1 MKKSTYKAAT
11 IITVILCLATLAVA
25 WTSSWFSN
33 WNMADWSKKWETLFG
48 IEQPQEPKP
57 DGTDTPGGGDTPQTP
72 VDNDVVAISG
82 KGDKMLAGETYDVTN
97 FAYTVSSLANLSK
110 KTVSLQASALPNGA
124 VNNELTWKSEW
135 VNPNDPK
142 IQSAKTT
149 DFIMITPTSK
159 GADITLLK
167 NFDSQIKIIVEL
179 KSNPGIFKECYVDN
193 MQKVESISYTTH
205 KVKPQGNK
213 GNYSLEY
220 NLTETSKG
228 DNTNYSIG
236 IDPATYNHIDFADY
250 DSSKKYSVDYMT
262 TISTIFDFNIVISD
276 KYTIK
281 NDKFKLGNPEII
293 EGNELDRIQYNI
305 KLSFTNE
312 FESFIKENNLI
323 VRGNP
328 DFNYNCYYKN
338 KDRLF
343 FIDNMMTNLTSN
355 KSSAFSNDMF
365 DNFLLASASLFKK
378 DSYFKL
384 YNLLDNYSGY
394 AFEVT
399 VDFYEAGSYTLE
411 QKLKLNKEMF
421 KPIAK
426 DIQLDQGE
434 IVM

>member
-1 MKKSTYKAAT
+1 MKKSTYKYAT
-11 IITVILCLATLAVA
+11 IFTVILCLATLAVA

-33 WNMADWSKKWETLFG
+33 WNVADWSKKWETLFG
-48 IEQPQEPKP
+48 IEQQEPKP
-57 DGTDTPGGGDTPQTP
+57 DGGTDTPGGSDTPQTP

-213 GNYSLEY
+213 GNYSLDY
-220 NLTETSKG
+220 NFENNIG
-228 DNTNYSIG
+228 DNTNYTIG
-236 IDPATYNHIDFADY
+236 VNPGVYSPIDFKDY
-250 DSSKKYSVDYMT
+250 DSAKKYSNFYGAS
-262 TISTIFDFNIVISD
+262 ISTLFDFNIVISD

-281 NDKFKLGNPEII
+281 NDKFKLDNITEGISEI
-293 EGNELDRIQYNI
+293 DRIRYDI
-305 KLSFTNE
+305 KLGFTKE
-312 FESFIKENNLI
+312 FNQFITENNLVTKESPFI
-323 VRGNP
+323 NFDTLYKNADTILRLDNTLSSLSWHTNQCFINS
-328 DFNYNCYYKN
+328 DFN
-338 KDRLF
+338 
-343 FIDNMMTNLTSN
+343 I
-355 KSSAFSNDMF
+355 
-365 DNFLLASASLFKK
+365 LLEKLSLFNKE
-378 DSYFKL
+378 SYFKL

-421 KPIAK
+421 KPIAN